1 MLGLL
6 VKDLRIA
13 LTRKYALLI
22 ILVIALI
29 MGTSMEGPFII
40 GYVTMIALMLA
51 VGTIIYDEMDNGY
64 DFMMT
69 MPLTRKTYVR
79 EKYLFCLLSSL
90 VAWLVGAILTCA
102 AYIIRQNASALLV
115 DIPISLVLIPVLFI
129 LPAVMIPLQLKLG
142 AERSRIATYII
153 FGFIAGLIFMGK
165 KLLDESDL
173 PAKIEPALNSFPP
186 VTVVVAITAFGLL
199 VAFISYLCSVRIMMK
214 KEF

>member
-13 LTRKYALLI
+13 LTRKFALLI

-79 EKYLFCLLSSL
+79 EKYLFCLLSAL

-102 AYIIRQNASALLV
+102 AYIIRQNASALLEV
-115 DIPISLVLIPVLFI
+115 IPISLVLIPVLFI

-173 PAKIEPALNSFPP
+173 PAKIEPALNSISS
-186 VTVVVAITAFGLL
+186 VALIAIIAFCLL

>member
-6 VKDLRIA
+6 VKDLRLA

-29 MGTSMEGPFII
+29 MGTNMEGPFII

-79 EKYLFCLLSSL
+79 EKYLFCLLSAL

-102 AYIIRQNASALLV
+102 AYIIRQNASALLE
-115 DIPISLVLIPVLFI
+115 DIPTSLVLIPVLFI

-186 VTVVVAITAFGLL
+186 VAVVVAITAFGLL

>member
-13 LTRKYALLI
+13 LTRKFALLI

-79 EKYLFCLLSSL
+79 EKYLFCLLSAL

-102 AYIIRQNASALLV
+102 AYIIRQNASALLEV
-115 DIPISLVLIPVLFI
+115 IPISLVLIPVLFI

-153 FGFIAGLIFMGK
+153 FGFIASLIFMGK
-165 KLLDESDL
+165 KLLDESDF

-186 VTVVVAITAFGLL
+186 VAVVVAITAFGLL

>member
-6 VKDLRIA
+6 VKDLRLA

-79 EKYLFCLLSSL
+79 EKYLFCLLSAL

-102 AYIIRQNASALLV
+102 AYIIRQNASALLE

-165 KLLDESDL
+165 KLLDSSDL
-173 PAKIEPALNSFPP
+173 TPEIETTLNSISS
-186 VTVVVAITAFGLL
+186 VALIAIIAFCLL

>member
-29 MGTSMEGPFII
+29 MGTSMEGPSII

-79 EKYLFCLLSSL
+79 EKYLFCLLSAL

-102 AYIIRQNASALLV
+102 AYIIRQNASALLEV
-115 DIPISLVLIPVLFI
+115 IPISLVLIPVLFI

-142 AERSRIATYII
+142 AERSRIATFII

-165 KLLDESDL
+165 KLLNESDL
-173 PAKIEPALNSFPP
+173 PAKIEPALNCFPP
-186 VTVVVAITAFGLL
+186 VAVVVAITAFGLL
-199 VAFISYLCSVRIMMK
+199 VAFISYLCSVGIMMK

>member
-79 EKYLFCLLSSL
+79 EKYLFCLLSAL
-90 VAWLVGAILTCA
+90 VAWLVGAILTLA
-102 AYIIRQNASALLV
+102 AYIIRQNASALLEV
-115 DIPISLVLIPVLFI
+115 IPISLVLIPVLFI

>member
-13 LTRKYALLI
+13 LTRKFTLLI

-64 DFMMT
+64 VFMMT

-79 EKYLFCLLSSL
+79 EKYLFCLLSAL

-102 AYIIRQNASALLV
+102 AYIIRQNASALLEV
-115 DIPISLVLIPVLFI
+115 IPISLVLIPVLFI

-142 AERSRIATYII
+142 AERSRIATYMI

-186 VTVVVAITAFGLL
+186 VAVVVAITAFGLL

>member
-6 VKDLRIA
+6 VKDLRLA

-51 VGTIIYDEMDNGY
+51 VGTIMYDEMDNGY
-64 DFMMT
+64 DFIMT

-79 EKYLFCLLSSL
+79 GKYLFCLLSAL

-102 AYIIRQNASALLV
+102 AYIIRQNASALLE

-186 VTVVVAITAFGLL
+186 VAVVVAITAFGLL
-199 VAFISYLCSVRIMMK
+199 VTFISYLCSVRIMMK

>member
-6 VKDLRIA
+6 VKDLRLA

-79 EKYLFCLLSSL
+79 EKYLFCLLSAL

-102 AYIIRQNASALLV
+102 AYIIRQNASALLE

-173 PAKIEPALNSFPP
+173 TPEIETTLNSISS
-186 VTVVVAITAFGLL
+186 VALIAIIAFCLL

>member
-51 VGTIIYDEMDNGY
+51 VGTIMYDEMDNGY

-69 MPLTRKTYVR
+69 MPLTSKTYVR
-79 EKYLFCLLSSL
+79 EKYLFCLLSAL

-102 AYIIRQNASALLV
+102 AYIIRQNASALLE

-173 PAKIEPALNSFPP
+173 PAKIEPALNSISS
-186 VTVVVAITAFGLL
+186 VALIAIIAFCLL

>member
-6 VKDLRIA
+6 VKDLRLA
-13 LTRKYALLI
+13 LTRKYALLF

-29 MGTSMEGPFII
+29 MGTNMEGPFII

-79 EKYLFCLLSSL
+79 EKYLFCLLSAL

-102 AYIIRQNASALLV
+102 AYIIRQNTSALLE

-165 KLLDESDL
+165 KLLDSSDL
-173 PAKIEPALNSFPP
+173 TPEIETTLNSISS
-186 VTVVVAITAFGLL
+186 VALIAIIAFCLL

>member
-51 VGTIIYDEMDNGY
+51 VGTIMYDEMDNGY

-69 MPLTRKTYVR
+69 MPLTSKTYVR
-79 EKYLFCLLSSL
+79 EKYLFCLLSAL

-102 AYIIRQNASALLV
+102 AYIIRQNASALLE

-165 KLLDESDL
+165 KLLDESEL

>member
-79 EKYLFCLLSSL
+79 EKYLFCLLSAL

-102 AYIIRQNASALLV
+102 AYIIRQNASALLEV
-115 DIPISLVLIPVLFI
+115 IPISLVLIPVLFI

-165 KLLDESDL
+165 KLLDSSDL
-173 PAKIEPALNSFPP
+173 TPEIETTLNSISS
-186 VTVVVAITAFGLL
+186 VALIAIIAFCLL

>member
-13 LTRKYALLI
+13 LTRKFALLI

-64 DFMMT
+64 VFMMT

-79 EKYLFCLLSSL
+79 EKYLFCLLSAL

-102 AYIIRQNASALLV
+102 AYIIRQNASALLE

-173 PAKIEPALNSFPP
+173 PAKIEPALNNFPP
-186 VTVVVAITAFGLL
+186 VAVVVAITAFGLL
-199 VAFISYLCSVRIMMK
+199 VVFISYLCSVRIMMK

>member
-64 DFMMT
+64 GFMMT

-79 EKYLFCLLSSL
+79 EKYLFCLLSAL

-102 AYIIRQNASALLV
+102 AYIIRQNASALLE

-153 FGFIAGLIFMGK
+153 FGFIAGLIFMCK

-186 VTVVVAITAFGLL
+186 VAVVVAITAFGLL

>member
-13 LTRKYALLI
+13 LTRKFALLI

-64 DFMMT
+64 VFMMT

-79 EKYLFCLLSSL
+79 EKYLFCLLSAL

-102 AYIIRQNASALLV
+102 AYIIRQNASALLE

-186 VTVVVAITAFGLL
+186 VAVVVAITAFGLL
-199 VAFISYLCSVRIMMK
+199 VVFISYLCSVRIMMK

>member
-6 VKDLRIA
+6 VKDLRLA

-29 MGTSMEGPFII
+29 MGTNMEGPFII

-69 MPLTRKTYVR
+69 MPLTRKAYVR
-79 EKYLFCLLSSL
+79 EKYLFCLLSAL

-102 AYIIRQNASALLV
+102 AYIIRQNASALLE

-165 KLLDESDL
+165 KLLDSSDL
-173 PAKIEPALNSFPP
+173 TPEIETTLNSISS
-186 VTVVVAITAFGLL
+186 VALIAIIAFCLL

>member
-13 LTRKYALLI
+13 LTRKFALLI

-51 VGTIIYDEMDNGY
+51 VGTIMYDEMDNGY

-69 MPLTRKTYVR
+69 MPLTSKTYVR
-79 EKYLFCLLSSL
+79 EKYLFCLLSAL

-186 VTVVVAITAFGLL
+186 VAVVVAITAFGLL
-199 VAFISYLCSVRIMMK
+199 VAFISYLCSVMIMMK

>member
-6 VKDLRIA
+6 VKDLRLA

-79 EKYLFCLLSSL
+79 EKYLFCLLSAL

-102 AYIIRQNASALLV
+102 AYIIRQNTSALLE

-173 PAKIEPALNSFPP
+173 TPEIETTLNSISS
-186 VTVVVAITAFGLL
+186 VALIAIIAFCLL

>member
-64 DFMMT
+64 VFMMT

-79 EKYLFCLLSSL
+79 EKYLFCLLSAL

-102 AYIIRQNASALLV
+102 AYIIRQNASALLEV
-115 DIPISLVLIPVLFI
+115 IPISLVLIPVLFI

-153 FGFIAGLIFMGK
+153 FGFIASLIFMGK

-186 VTVVVAITAFGLL
+186 VAVVVAITAFGLL

>member
-1 MLGLL
+1 MLGLF
-6 VKDLRIA
+6 VKDLRLA

-51 VGTIIYDEMDNGY
+51 VGTIMYDEMDNGY
-64 DFMMT
+64 DFIMT
-69 MPLTRKTYVR
+69 MPLTSKTYVR
-79 EKYLFCLLSSL
+79 EKYLFCLLSAL

-102 AYIIRQNASALLV
+102 AYIIRQNASALLEV
-115 DIPISLVLIPVLFI
+115 IPISLVLIPVLFI

-165 KLLDESDL
+165 KLLDSSDL
-173 PAKIEPALNSFPP
+173 TPEIETTLNSISS
-186 VTVVVAITAFGLL
+186 VALIAIIAFCLL

>member
-6 VKDLRIA
+6 VKDLRLA
-13 LTRKYALLI
+13 LTRKYALLF

-29 MGTSMEGPFII
+29 MGTNMEGPFII

-79 EKYLFCLLSSL
+79 EKYLFCLLSAL

-102 AYIIRQNASALLV
+102 AYIIRQNASALLE

-173 PAKIEPALNSFPP
+173 TPEIETTLNSISS
-186 VTVVVAITAFGLL
+186 VALIAIIAFCLL

>member
-13 LTRKYALLI
+13 LTRKFALLI

-51 VGTIIYDEMDNGY
+51 VGTIMYDEMDNGY

-69 MPLTRKTYVR
+69 MPLTSKTYVR
-79 EKYLFCLLSSL
+79 EKYLFCLLSAL

-102 AYIIRQNASALLV
+102 AYIIRQNASALLE

-173 PAKIEPALNSFPP
+173 PAKIEPALNSFTP
-186 VTVVVAITAFGLL
+186 VAVVVAITAFGLL

>member
-13 LTRKYALLI
+13 LTRKFALLI

-64 DFMMT
+64 VFMMT

-79 EKYLFCLLSSL
+79 EKYLFCLLSAL

-102 AYIIRQNASALLV
+102 AYIIRQNASALLEV
-115 DIPISLVLIPVLFI
+115 IPISLVLIPVLFI

-186 VTVVVAITAFGLL
+186 VAVVVAITAFGLL
-199 VAFISYLCSVRIMMK
+199 VVFISYLCSVRIMMK

>member
-13 LTRKYALLI
+13 LTRKFALLI

-79 EKYLFCLLSSL
+79 EKYLFCLLSAL

-102 AYIIRQNASALLV
+102 AYIIRQNASALLEV
-115 DIPISLVLIPVLFI
+115 IPISLVLIPVLFI

-165 KLLDESDL
+165 KLLDSSDL
-173 PAKIEPALNSFPP
+173 TPEIETTLNSISS
-186 VTVVVAITAFGLL
+186 VALIAIIAFCLL

>member
-64 DFMMT
+64 VFMMT

-79 EKYLFCLLSSL
+79 EKYLFCLLSAL

-102 AYIIRQNASALLV
+102 AYIIRQNASALLEV
-115 DIPISLVLIPVLFI
+115 IPISLVLIPVLFI

-186 VTVVVAITAFGLL
+186 VAVVVAITAFGLL
-199 VAFISYLCSVRIMMK
+199 VVFISYLCSVRIMMK

>member
-6 VKDLRIA
+6 VKDLRLA

-79 EKYLFCLLSSL
+79 EKYLFCLLSAL

-102 AYIIRQNASALLV
+102 AYIIRQNASALLEV
-115 DIPISLVLIPVLFI
+115 IPISLVLIPVLFI

-165 KLLDESDL
+165 KLLDSSDL
-173 PAKIEPALNSFPP
+173 TPEIETTLNSISS
-186 VTVVVAITAFGLL
+186 VALIAIIAFCLL
-199 VAFISYLCSVRIMMK
+199 VAFISYLCSIRIMMR

>member
-79 EKYLFCLLSSL
+79 EKYLFCLLSAL

-102 AYIIRQNASALLV
+102 AYIIRQNASALLEV
-115 DIPISLVLIPVLFI
+115 IPISLVLIPVLFI

-186 VTVVVAITAFGLL
+186 VAVVVAITAFGLL
-199 VAFISYLCSVRIMMK
+199 VVFISYLCSVRIMMK

>member
-79 EKYLFCLLSSL
+79 EKYLFCLLSAL

-102 AYIIRQNASALLV
+102 AYIIRQNASALLE
-115 DIPISLVLIPVLFI
+115 DIPISLVLIPILFI

-165 KLLDESDL
+165 KLLDSSDL
-173 PAKIEPALNSFPP
+173 TPEIETTLNSISS
-186 VTVVVAITAFGLL
+186 VALIAIIAFCLL

>member
-1 MLGLL
+1 
-6 VKDLRIA
+6 
-13 LTRKYALLI
+13 
-22 ILVIALI
+22 
-29 MGTSMEGPFII
+29 
-40 GYVTMIALMLA
+40 
-51 VGTIIYDEMDNGY
+51 MDNGY

-79 EKYLFCLLSSL
+79 EKYLFCLLSAL

-102 AYIIRQNASALLV
+102 AYIIRQKASALLE

-165 KLLDESDL
+165 KLLDSSDL
-173 PAKIEPALNSFPP
+173 TPEIETTLNSISS
-186 VTVVVAITAFGLL
+186 VALIAIIAFCLL

>member
-13 LTRKYALLI
+13 LTRKFALLI

-64 DFMMT
+64 VFMMT
-69 MPLTRKTYVR
+69 MPLTRKTSVR
-79 EKYLFCLLSSL
+79 EKYLFCLLSAL

-102 AYIIRQNASALLV
+102 AYIIRQNASALLEV
-115 DIPISLVLIPVLFI
+115 IPISLVLIPVLFI

-186 VTVVVAITAFGLL
+186 VAVVVAITAFGLL